1 MTAQSIQV
9 NYVEAKHPISW
20 NQTSTSTHLV
30 TSLRS
35 DLDVLQ
41 DDNLT
46 HLLQTFDAT
55 NEIDSKHSIASS
67 ILHKALNLATQTVV
81 NLDIGALLIIQ
92 VNKLSSSHLKV
103 QPQDSTLCFSTVNE
117 HVIQP
122 GQSLSLHLDAL
133 TNYPPAPSNVVYHL
147 HDDLPV
153 YFNFFSTVYSEIS
166 FHQSNQ
172 CF

>member
-1 MTAQSIQV
+1 MI
-9 NYVEAKHPISW
+9 
-20 NQTSTSTHLV
+20 
-30 TSLRS
+30 
-35 DLDVLQ
+35 
-41 DDNLT
+41 LT
-46 HLLQTFDAT
+46 PAPFQYNILLQTFDGT
-55 NEIDSKHSIASS
+55 EEIDAKNSIASS

-92 VNKLSSSHLKV
+92 VNKLSSSHLNV

-133 TNYPPAPSNVVYHL
+133 TNYPPAPSNMVYHL

-153 YFNFFSTVYSEIS
+153 YFNFSLLYILK
-166 FHQSNQ
+166 FHFIKVINVSDKAITLPPDTQIVTAYFPCQ
-172 CF
+172 HLYLHKV